1 MLTPLFAPAG
11 GQVGDALVQVGD
23 HEAAVNMAGHKK
35 VLALVQE
42 ERAEAAAEMVCAG
55 FAADWVKVRR
65 HMCILK

>member
-1 MLTPLFAPAG
+1 VLTPLFLNAG

-23 HEAAVNMAGHKK
+23 HEAAVTTAGHKK

-55 FAADWVKVRR
+55 FASDWVKVRM
-65 HMCILK
+65 HICIIV